1 MKRQI
6 YVPFSLIKDGKMPE
20 EAVSLSQSTQLGVQM
35 GKEED
40 HLYAEVCVIE
50 IPEKRV
56 LSYRKQVSSGFIQPI
71 EYLDEF
77 CVFDKTTQL
86 ELRFPCGKTNTP
98 KPRIKERH
106 MLSYKER
113 FYDKGEY
120 VFSITTKIDGKIENL
135 TEGLFEVI

>member
-6 YVPFSLIKDGKMPE
+6 YVPFFLIKDGKMPE
-20 EAVSLSQSTQLGVQM
+20 EAVFLSRSTQLGVQM
-35 GKEED
+35 GKEKD
-40 HLYAEVCVIE
+40 QLHTKVCVIE
-50 IPEKRV
+50 IPEKQA
-56 LSYRKQVSSGFIQPI
+56 LSYRKQVFSGFIQSI

-77 CVFDKTTQL
+77 YIFDKTTHL
-86 ELRFPCGKTNTP
+86 ELKFPCGKANTP

-120 VFSITTKIDGKIENL
+120 TFSITTKIDGKMHNL
-135 TEGLFEVI
+135 AEGLFEVI